1 MTKFNPFEYIFIL
14 EGFLNDKTLY
24 DEGKLILIMNFIK
37 ANKNQG
43 DCISLID
50 EEMKKIGI
58 PAEDASVPPPNPT
71 PPNGPT
77 TPSPDIIERI
87 TETISFLKKM
97 CTPENMM
104 EIFMKIIYLIE
115 KP

>member
-24 DEGKLILIMNFIK
+24 DEGKLILIMDFIK

-43 DCISLID
+43 DRISLID
-50 EEMKKIGI
+50 KEMKNIGN
-58 PAEDASVPPPNPT
+58 PDEGASVPPPNPT
-71 PPNGPT
+71 PP
-77 TPSPDIIERI
+77 SSDIIERI
-87 TETISFLKKM
+87 NDTISFLKKM

>member
-14 EGFLNDKTLY
+14 EGLKDHNLY
-24 DEGKLILIMNFIK
+24 DESKLIRIMNFIEAK
-37 ANKNQG
+37 KKET

-50 EEMKKIGI
+50 EEMTQIGNLTEG
-58 PAEDASVPPPNPT
+58 ATAQ
-71 PPNGPT
+71 PNGPT
-77 TPSPDIIERI
+77 PPSPDIIKRI
-87 TETISFLKKM
+87 NETISVLKKM
-97 CTPENMM
+97 CTTENMM